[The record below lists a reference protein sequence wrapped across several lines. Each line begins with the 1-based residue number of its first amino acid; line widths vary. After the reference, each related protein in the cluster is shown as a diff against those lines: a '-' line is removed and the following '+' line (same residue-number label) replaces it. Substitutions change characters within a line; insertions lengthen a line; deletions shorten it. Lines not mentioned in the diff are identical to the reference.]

1 MENLNKVTILTLCLI
16 FTLLNSCKGLKE
28 NLTLKKKANTD
39 EFLVQKKN
47 PLILPPN
54 YEDLPKPTN
63 QKKVEDQDEK
73 EIDFSKIFKDSENTN
88 IEKNSDINQELEHLI
103 RKEIGT
109 N

>member
-1 MENLNKVTILTLCLI
+1 M
-16 FTLLNSCKGLKE
+16 
-28 NLTLKKKANTD
+28 
-39 EFLVQKKN
+39 QKKN

-63 QKKVEDQDEK
+63 QRKVEDQSEK
-73 EIDFSKIFKDSENTN
+73 EIDFSKIFQDSENTN
-88 IEKNSDINQELEHLI
+88 IEKNSDINQALEDLI